1 MKPPLGDVVVRA
13 RGLGLHLLP
22 RQTLERL
29 ARSAGSGV
37 LVGAMEAAG
46 YWSAPATGGV
56 AQTAA
61 EAIDT
66 AIHHEFGRRLAL
78 LARWLGERRSLFC
91 AVFEDEDRRA
101 IRIRLRWLAAGGG
114 AERSPADR
122 FGLPRR
128 LREGLSRARDVPE
141 LIRALAHN
149 GSPYAEPMSAALRAQ
164 GEDTFALER
173 ALDSEFARRARRAA
187 ERLGGSLLRWVCDG
201 IDLENAWDALLADA
215 GGFVPGGRRLAS
227 DQHAAIAR
235 EPDERTRRRRLSEIF
250 ARGALAA
257 GFDDPRAPLAD
268 LEARVAAAR
277 IRELHGAA
285 RVDPLG
291 APPILLVVSRLRAER
306 ADLRCINWGIAQG
319 VSPDAILA
327 RTLGAR

>member
-37 LVGAMEAAG
+37 LAGTMEATG
-46 YWSAPATGGV
+46 YRLAPGTGV
-56 AQTAA
+56 AAQTAA
-61 EAIDT
+61 EAIDA
-66 AIHHEFGRRLAL
+66 AIQHEFGRRLAL
-78 LARWLGERRSLFC
+78 LSRWLGERRALFR

-101 IRIRLRWLAAGGG
+101 IRIRLRWLAVGRG
-114 AERSPADR
+114 AERSPAGP

-128 LREGLSRARDVPE
+128 LREELSRARDVPE
-141 LIRALAHN
+141 LIRALARN
-149 GSPYAEPMSAALRAQ
+149 GSPYAGPMSAALRER
-164 GEDTFALER
+164 GEDTVALEH

-187 ERLGGSLLRWVCDG
+187 ERLGGWLLRWVCDG
-201 IDLENAWDALLADA
+201 IDLENAWDALLANA
-215 GGFVPGGRRLAS
+215 GGFVPGGRRLHS

-235 EPDERTRRRRLSEIF
+235 EPDERTRRRHLSQIF
-250 ARGALAA
+250 AGNALAV
-257 GFDDPRAPLAD
+257 GFDDPRAQLAD
-268 LEARVAAAR
+268 LETRVAAAR
-277 IRELHGAA
+277 IKELRGAA
-285 RVDPLG
+285 RVDSLG

-319 VSPDAILA
+319 VSPEAMLA